1 MPGPTYMV
9 RLAPPAQV
17 VSLPSAPPD
26 PVAAAAEAPKP
37 APREY
42 SQRLDHPE
50 AVDASG
56 DGRHDDDTLVAHAE
70 RGHGRSFAERMADSA
85 EHLLGH
91 DTPNGFRRDC
101 SGFVCAAADRAG
113 LVMDGGS
120 DDLWKMAEEAGT
132 VHHRKRPARGDL
144 VFFDRTWDKNNNG
157 RNDDELTH
165 IGVVLSVDAEGTIKI
180 AHRSSS
186 QGLAILHMNLY
197 HPDEEKGPEGQPWN
211 DGLRAPSRHSSASTP
226 RLSGELCRGFG
237 TIEDGDLAIWEAD
250 GTSDAR

>member
-1 MPGPTYMV
+1 MV

-37 APREY
+37 NPKVY

-50 AVDASG
+50 VVDGSADAQS
-56 DGRHDDDTLVAHAE
+56 DDDALVAHAQ
-70 RGHGRSFAERMADSA
+70 RVKGHSFAERMADSA
-85 EHLLGH
+85 ENMLGH

-113 LVMDGGS
+113 LIMDGGS

-165 IGVVLSVDAEGTIKI
+165 IGIVLSVDAEGTIRI

-211 DGLRAPSRHSSASTP
+211 DGLRAPTRHSSSSTP

-237 TIEDGDLAIWEAD
+237 TIEDADLAIWEAD